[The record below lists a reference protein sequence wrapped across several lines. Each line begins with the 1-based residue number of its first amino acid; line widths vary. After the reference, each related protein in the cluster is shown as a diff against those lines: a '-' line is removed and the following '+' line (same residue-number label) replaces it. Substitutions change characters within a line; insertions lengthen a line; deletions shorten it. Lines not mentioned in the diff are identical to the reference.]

1 MKLVTNLAFITIV
14 SLPFYF
20 IRCQNFDWCLS
31 PIPLTIIEI
40 LLLTTFIVWAVW
52 VIFLFKKGKESIN
65 QLWSRFRNPL
75 SLPLLLLIIVAT
87 VALFATSDLR
97 GGLGVWKAYFVEPLL
112 FYVVILDLS
121 IRKRNYFWIIAAFL
135 LSGLLLSLASFFDF
149 FMNISQVG
157 IDEATKIRVTG
168 LYEFANAVPLYLGPI
183 VALSI
188 STILSKYKDQ
198 KNKSMLYLSVAT
210 LLVALGAIVLS
221 QSKGGVVGVFS
232 ILIVWLG
239 YLVFQSFSLSYK
251 KIVKYLVII
260 LIALYFML
268 NLFIYA
274 NVNNLT
280 QGERTLGSSLSNRY
294 CIWQGTRDLLK
305 DKFITGSGLN
315 GYQLDYK
322 EYKTCLN
329 SEYQY
334 PHNLLLTFWTEL
346 GLVGMLAFLWIAY
359 VFIRMSI
366 KGRDII
372 LSLGLISALVYIFV
386 HGLVDVPYFK
396 NDLSVGFWV
405 LLALV
410 SANYKARTNH
420 FFWL

>member
-1 MKLVTNLAFITIV
+1 M
-14 SLPFYF
+14 
-20 IRCQNFDWCLS
+20 
-31 PIPLTIIEI
+31 
-40 LLLTTFIVWAVW
+40 
-52 VIFLFKKGKESIN
+52 
-65 QLWSRFRNPL
+65 
-75 SLPLLLLIIVAT
+75 
-87 VALFATSDLR
+87 
-97 GGLGVWKAYFVEPLL
+97 
-112 FYVVILDLS
+112 
-121 IRKRNYFWIIAAFL
+121 
-135 LSGLLLSLASFFDF
+135 
-149 FMNISQVG
+149 
-157 IDEATKIRVTG
+157 
-168 LYEFANAVPLYLGPI
+168 YEFANAVPLYLGPI

-210 LLVALGAIVLS
+210 LLVALGAIVFS

-232 ILIVWLG
+232 ILIVWMG